1 MVSVVIA
8 ALSGTASL
16 GTAGLMDALNKADLA
31 QALHTGQPARRV
43 FDVHLVGLD
52 NGSVSC
58 RDGVSLHPAIIAA
71 DVTAPDL
78 VVVPG
83 LDDDLATSFDDNRRW
98 VPWLRTWHAAGSR
111 IASCTGAFLIA
122 DAGLLDGRPAT
133 THWMFAGELQR
144 RYPAVDVTADRMI
157 VDTGDVITSGGATA
171 FLNLV
176 LYLAE
181 RFAGHDHANLAAK
194 VLLVDGHRPSQRP
207 YIAFGRERSHGDTI
221 VHQVQQ
227 HVDLHLGDPLRI
239 TELRVP
245 VRPQRADPVPAVS
258 RPPPAAG
265 RRPTSSTPVSSTRCA
280 FSKRQATRSTRS
292 AVVSAITTRR
302 PSAVSSRTPPACHPA
317 ATATH
322 TDSATASQPTQ
333 RGAFPVPAQPTT
345 GSTERFQAPL
355 SIPTVEQPAT
365 GILTHWRG
373 PAAVAEVDVGGPPSS
388 IADSAP
394 PTIVPRQSSCAQ
406 IILFERSPSRDADS
420 RARPPKLPI

>member
-43 FDVHLVGLD
+43 FDVRLAGLD

-58 RDGVSLHPAIIAA
+58 RDGVSLHPAITAA

-83 LDDDLATSFDDNRRW
+83 LDDDLATSFTQNRRW

-111 IASCTGAFLIA
+111 IAGSCTGAFLIA

-144 RYPAVDVTADRMI
+144 RYPAVDVTVDRMI

-181 RFAGHDHANLAAK
+181 RFAGHDRANLAAR

-207 YIAFGRERSHGDTI
+207 YIAFGQERSHGDTI

-227 HVDLHLGDPLRI
+227 HIDLHLGDRLRI
-239 TELRVP
+239 TELASRFGLSE
-245 VRPQRADPVPAVS
+245 RTLSRRFAAATGGGPQAYLQHARIQHAMRLLETTSDPVDQIRRRAGYND
-258 RPPPAAG
+258 PAAF
-265 RRPTSSTPVSSTRCA
+265 RRV
-280 FSKRQATRSTRS
+280 FK
-292 AVVSAITTRR
+292 
-302 PSAVSSRTPPACHPA
+302 
-317 ATATH
+317 
-322 TDSATASQPTQ
+322 D
-333 RGAFPVPAQPTT
+333 
-345 GSTERFQAPL
+345 
-355 SIPTVEQPAT
+355 AT
-365 GILTHWRG
+365 GL
-373 PAAVAEVDVGGPPSS
+373 
-388 IADSAP
+388 
-394 PTIVPRQSSCAQ
+394 
-406 IILFERSPSRDADS
+406 SPSGYRDAYGL
-420 RARPPKLPI
+420 RNGLAGN